1 MTSEEIAIEL
11 TNHNDRM
18 EVVEKGVSNFRDF
31 QAKVTRKIGFVYGAT
46 WALGIVGSLVVLI
59 FGYMLTL
66 IVPAAK
72 VIVDDYYRN
81 HPAAQIHSQMENNHP
96 VTASNGSPMRAV
108 ISAP

>member
-1 MTSEEIAIEL
+1 MASEEIAIEL

-46 WALGIVGSLVVLI
+46 WALGIVGSLAVVI
-59 FGYMLTL
+59 FGWTLTL

-81 HPAAQIHSQMENNHP
+81 HPAAK
-96 VTASNGSPMRAV
+96 
-108 ISAP
+108 ISAVELYQQATTQSVKKW